1 MTPHKATNGRG
12 TLLLDRIFA
21 GVGRIRRASGTNKVR
36 ERDAINAMLTE
47 LYEQGKDRPAY
58 HRVLELIA
66 SGELKPFEVWK
77 AYRAGSLD
85 QLRDVKTSGDL
96 ETAWTSWQ
104 DGTTN
109 RQTRQQRAASWKRL
123 LTVLPAHPTIGALPE
138 ALLAMRETFAGQPPA
153 FNRTKAAVQA
163 FCRDRLTKLHPIYLA
178 CRAVE
183 PLPEF
188 PAEREAPTIR
198 RAMLARATLAALSPK
213 AADIWWSMYLLGTN
227 PDEFDLAWV
236 VRPQEVFVPGTKRR
250 GRRRRVPLLGTL
262 HRRGMGWTQ
271 YRAVLKEADL
281 GLQPNDARRGYEH
294 LLEESAI
301 PATRIKLYMGHRLN
315 VTERYGRAELDAFL
329 VADADRIRARLAQ
342 EEAAL
347 VAEARGE
354 MRLA

>member
-1 MTPHKATNGRG
+1 
-12 TLLLDRIFA
+12 
-21 GVGRIRRASGTNKVR
+21 
-36 ERDAINAMLTE
+36 
-47 LYEQGKDRPAY
+47 
-58 HRVLELIA
+58 
-66 SGELKPFEVWK
+66 
-77 AYRAGSLD
+77 
-85 QLRDVKTSGDL
+85 
-96 ETAWTSWQ
+96 
-104 DGTTN
+104 
-109 RQTRQQRAASWKRL
+109 
-123 LTVLPAHPTIGALPE
+123 
-138 ALLAMRETFAGQPPA
+138 
-153 FNRTKAAVQA
+153 
-163 FCRDRLTKLHPIYLA
+163 
-178 CRAVE
+178 
-183 PLPEF
+183 
-188 PAEREAPTIR
+188 
-198 RAMLARATLAALSPK
+198 MLARATLAALSPK